1 MKIVIATKND
11 GKIKEIK
18 DFFKEK
24 GLLFSLRIIT
34 YKDFS
39 DFPDIK
45 EGSSSFLSNAKIK
58 ARHIA
63 RYCGCRALADDSG
76 LVVDALGG
84 RPGVT
89 SSRYAGPDAD
99 DATNRKKLLAELK
112 DVTSFEKRTARF
124 ICRMVLWDYD
134 IGQLNLSTGICKGN
148 IGFTEKG
155 TEGFGY
161 DSLFIPE
168 GYNLTMAEISRSEKN
183 IISHR
188 GKALKKMSD
197 FLKKQLY

>member
-11 GKIKEIK
+11 GKIREIK
-18 DFFKEK
+18 DYFKEK
-24 GLLFSLRIIT
+24 GLLELLEILT

-39 DFPDIK
+39 DFPDVK
-45 EGSSSFLSNAKIK
+45 EGSSSFLSNAKTK
-58 ARHIA
+58 AGHIA
-63 RYCGCRALADDSG
+63 RYCRCPALADDSG

-99 DATNRKKLLAELK
+99 DAANRKKLLKELE

-124 ICRMVLWDYD
+124 ICRMVLWDND
-134 IGQLNLSTGICKGN
+134 TGQLNLSTGICRGS
-148 IGFTEKG
+148 IGFKEKG
-155 TEGFGY
+155 TGGFGY
-161 DSLFIPE
+161 DSLFIPA
-168 GYNLTMAEISRSEKN
+168 GYNLTMAEISQSEKN
-183 IISHR
+183 SISHR

-197 FLKKQLY
+197 FLEKQLY